1 MEPVITS
8 VIIFN
13 SQKFKEL
20 QYLLLKN
27 NISWYSIN
35 RSNISCF
42 LYVNSKSFDSI
53 QKPDQIVPI
62 VLTRVVSQT
71 TIEPFFG
78 IYKRRDSILRHFAFN
93 SVEQVELKVV
103 FYAYDHLLKIKNP

>member
-1 MEPVITS
+1 METVITCA
-8 VIIFN
+8 IIFK

-27 NISWYSIN
+27 NISWYSSIN

-53 QKPDQIVPI
+53 QKPDRIVLI

-71 TIEPFFG
+71 RIEPFFG
-78 IYKRRDSILRHFAFN
+78 IYKRSDSILRHFAIN
-93 SVEQVELKVV
+93 SVEQVEVKVV
-103 FYAYDHLLKIKNP
+103 FLCVWPSAEN

>member
-1 MEPVITS
+1 METVITCA
-8 VIIFN
+8 IIFK

-27 NISWYSIN
+27 NISWYSSIN
-35 RSNISCF
+35 RSNKSCF

-53 QKPDQIVPI
+53 QKPDRIVLI

-71 TIEPFFG
+71 RIEPFFG
-78 IYKRRDSILRHFAFN
+78 I
-93 SVEQVELKVV
+93 
-103 FYAYDHLLKIKNP
+103 